1 MREIKFE
8 PAPPSGSARHLPMN
22 GEDRYLMVRNMREI
36 KFEPAPPSGSAR
48 HLPMN
53 GEDSLLEAPEYA

>member
-22 GEDRYLMVRNMREI
+22 GEDL
-36 KFEPAPPSGSAR
+36 

>member
-22 GEDRYLMVRNMREI
+22 GEDLL
-36 KFEPAPPSGSAR
+36 R

-53 GEDSLLEAPEYA
+53 GEDPLSEAPEYA